1 MIRFLSLSLAKT
13 RDHLIRRPR
22 RATKLDSLGGS
33 ADPSSTRG
41 IKSRTIRPTRIVFPL
56 LLIAAAMATVFA
68 QTKPA
73 TSTTGTSG
81 TASTTSTTGTTI
93 QQSLQE
99 ILEEPSSPDSY
110 HYDPQ
115 GRRDPFQSL
124 IGPAPKLKEGQ
135 RPAGLAGFLID
146 EIKLQGIV
154 KTKEQGLVAMV
165 NGPDNKGYL
174 ARVGQ
179 KVLDGEIIRM
189 TASTVVFRQEVNDP
203 TRIERFREV
212 VKDLSPEQKKP

>member
-1 MIRFLSLSLAKT
+1 M
-13 RDHLIRRPR
+13 
-22 RATKLDSLGGS
+22 
-33 ADPSSTRG
+33 
-41 IKSRTIRPTRIVFPL
+41 IRPTRIVFPL
-56 LLIAAAMATVFA
+56 LLIAAAMATLFA
-68 QTKPA
+68 QTPAKPA
-73 TSTTGTSG
+73 ATGTSTTGTSG
-81 TASTTSTTGTTI
+81 TATSTTGTGI

-154 KTKEQGLVAMV
+154 KTREQGLVAMV

-189 TASTVVFRQEVNDP
+189 TATTVVFRQEVNDP